1 MLFILLYTIQQK
13 QINSTIEQYFKSYFN
28 NNLKK
33 IEIYPTIKPFMQYL
47 LNMFMFIYI
56 CVCYESNKNLWYVKP

>member
-56 CVCYESNKNLWYVKP
+56 YMCVL